1 MRAIT
6 DYGVRIDT
14 SAAPVSGRSARG
26 ERGLGRILHK
36 LLAGTLG
43 CAIAAGAF
51 ANPTGM
57 QVVAGQVTAATSGNS
72 LLITNSPGAIINW
85 QSFSIMPGE
94 LTRFIQQ
101 SSASSVLNRITG
113 QDPSQI
119 LGALQSNGKVFLI
132 NPNGIVFGVGSQVDV
147 SGLVAS
153 SLGLSNAD
161 FLAGKLKF
169 SGSAAAGSVTNSGG
183 ITTPSGGQVYLIAPN
198 VTNSGLITSPSGD
211 VLLAAGYSVDLADSN
226 DPDMRVVL
234 SAPGDQALNVG
245 KVIADSGKVGVYGA
259 LVSQLGL
266 VSANTAVAGENG
278 KIVFKAS
285 DTTLLGAGS
294 VTTAQGLG
302 AGQGAAT
309 ALGAASAQGVG
320 TGQGSGTG
328 GEIQVLGNR
337 VGLTGNAV
345 VDASGPSGGGTVL
358 IGGDTHGDNP
368 SIQNAA
374 LTYVGPQAQINANAT
389 ESGDGGKVVVWSDQQ
404 TQMYGNISARGGAA
418 GGDGGFVETSS
429 EGKLDFQGL
438 VDLRAPAGSS
448 GTLLLDPSDVLIS
461 SGPTSGDVTL
471 PSSAPF
477 TITGSNASSVLSVT
491 DLQNELGLGN
501 VTVSTSSGASA
512 PLGGTITVAAP
523 VQWSN
528 SNSLTLAADQSI
540 YINAPVTAAAG
551 VLVLNAANGNIV
563 QAIDSSAPAA
573 ISVASL
579 AASAPNGSVSLT
591 EPTNAIPGTVAG
603 IGAQGFSLVNSGAI
617 TVGTVGSTVGITS
630 SNGTVALIAAG
641 DITQSSGPIIAAA
654 LSAVATNGGSVEL
667 FDPTNS
673 IGVVAGSSTGMF
685 GFELDNGGSFSV
697 GSVSGVGVAT
707 VNGITATG
715 AQGNAVFLQTP
726 STGDITLNAPVNAG
740 TAQAL
745 IGAAGAV
752 YQGTGGLV
760 TAGVAS
766 IYANSGD
773 VGSSSAPLL
782 LNVGELKSAEAQ
794 SGSVYVSNSG
804 DLLVDYVAASGAV
817 NVLTSGSLTT
827 GTPQTCD
834 CTLSIT
840 GASVNLTANGLIDV
854 SAGYTVTGTNGV
866 ALYAGYNPSSS
877 TYAGSNNTLGIEGSV
892 SGSSVTLSAGGAIN
906 VTGTLTGTLTET
918 PNQYT
923 PVSTPPPPPTLSQ
936 CIANPSLAGC
946 SSVLPSL
953 AQCEAAPS
961 TPGCSVVL
969 PTVAQCTVNP
979 TIAGCSAVLP
989 TLAQCELS
997 PSTAGCSAVLP
1008 TLAACELSPST
1019 AGCSAVLPTLAACEL
1034 SASTPGCSVVLPTL
1048 AACEL
1053 STSTPGCSA
1062 VLPTLAACELSTST
1076 PGCSAVLPTLAACEL
1091 STSTPGCSVVLPTLS
1106 ACELSTSTPGCS
1118 VVLPTLAACELSTST
1133 PGCSV
1138 VLPTLSACELSPST
1152 PGCSVVLPTL
1162 AACELSTSTPGCSV
1176 VLPTLSACELST
1188 STPGCSVVLPTLAAC
1203 ELSTSTPGCS
1213 VVLPTLAAC
1222 ELSTSTPGCSVVLP
1236 TESACEQ
1243 DSSIPGCST
1252 VLSGVLAKT
1261 SQSTPVTQASNS
1273 FIVTLNTSISAVG
1286 GGSGSSTN
1294 TGSSSNNTSATNNGN
1309 VKKLYCN

>member
-1 MRAIT
+1 MASKT
-6 DYGVRIDT
+6 D
-14 SAAPVSGRSARG
+14 
-26 ERGLGRILHK
+26 ILRK
-36 LLAGTLG
+36 LFAGTLG
-43 CAIAAGAF
+43 CALAAGAF

-57 QVVAGQVTAATSGNS
+57 QVVAGQVSTVTSANS

-85 QSFSIMPGE
+85 QSFSILQGE

-101 SSASSVLNRITG
+101 SASSSVLNRITG
-113 QDPSQI
+113 QDPSKI

-132 NPNGIVFGVGSQVDV
+132 NPNGIVFGAGAQVDV
-147 SGLVAS
+147 NGLVAS

-169 SGSAAAGSVTNSGG
+169 SGAATAGSVTNNGG

-198 VTNSGLITSPSGD
+198 VTNNGLITSPAGD
-211 VLLAAGYSVDLADSN
+211 VMLAAGYSVDLADSN
-226 DPDMRVVL
+226 DPDLRVVV

-245 KVIADSGKVGVYGA
+245 KVIAESGKVGVYGA
-259 LVSQLGL
+259 LVNQLGL

-302 AGQGAAT
+302 AGQGS
-309 ALGAASAQGVG
+309 GMAQGSG
-320 TGQGSGTG
+320 TGQGSGTAQGSGTG

-337 VGLTGNAV
+337 VGLTGDAI
-345 VDASGPSGGGTVL
+345 VDASGQTGGGTVL

-374 LTYVGPQAQINANAT
+374 LTYVGPQAQINANAIS
-389 ESGDGGKVVVWSDQQ
+389 SGDGGKVVVWSDQQ
-404 TQMYGNISARGGAA
+404 TQMYGSISARGGSA

-429 EGKLDFQGL
+429 ESKLDFQGQ
-438 VDLRAPAGSS
+438 VDLRAPAGTA

-471 PSSAPF
+471 PSTAPF

-501 VTVSTSSGASA
+501 VTVTTSSGASA

-540 YINAPVTAAAG
+540 YINAPITAASG
-551 VLVLNAANGNIV
+551 MLVLNAANGNIV
-563 QAIDSSAPAA
+563 QAINSSAPAA

-591 EPTNAIPGTVAG
+591 EPTNAVSGAVAG
-603 IGAQGFSLVNSGAI
+603 VGTQGFSLVNSGAI
-617 TVGTVGSTVGITS
+617 SVGTVGSTVGITS

-641 DITQSSGPIIAAA
+641 DITQSSGPITAAA
-654 LSAVATNGGSVEL
+654 LSAVATNGSVEL
-667 FDPTNS
+667 VDPTNAV
-673 IGVVAGSSTGMF
+673 GVVAGSSTGMF
-685 GFELDNGGSFSV
+685 GFELDNSGSFSV
-697 GSVSGVGVAT
+697 GSVSGVGVPT

-726 STGDITLNAPVNAG
+726 SAGDITLNAPVNAG

-752 YQGTGGLV
+752 NQGPGGLV
-760 TAGVAS
+760 TASSAS
-766 IYANSGD
+766 IYADGGS

-782 LNVGELKSAEAQ
+782 LNVSELRSAEAQ
-794 SGSVYVSNSG
+794 SGSVYISNSG
-804 DLLVDYVAASGAV
+804 DLLVDYAAAGGAV
-817 NVLTSGSLTT
+817 SILTSGSLTT

-840 GASVNLTANGLIDV
+840 GASVNLTANGLIDIV
-854 SAGYTVTGTNGV
+854 AGYTVTGTNDV
-866 ALYAGYNPSSS
+866 SFYAGYNPSTS
-877 TYAGSNNTLGIEGSV
+877 TYAGTTNTLGIEGSV

-906 VTGTLTGTLTET
+906 VTGTVTGTLTET

-946 SSVLPSL
+946 SSVLPTL
-953 AQCEAAPS
+953 VQCELSPS
-961 TPGCSVVL
+961 TGGCSVVL
-969 PTVAQCTVNP
+969 PTLAACESSPSTAGCSVVLPTLAVCESSPSTAGCSVVLPTLAACELSPSAAGCSVVLPTLAQCTAAP
-979 TIAGCSAVLP
+979 TTAGCGVVLP
-989 TLAQCELS
+989 TLAQCES
-997 PSTAGCSAVLP
+997 TPSAAGCSVVLP

-1019 AGCSAVLPTLAACEL
+1019 AGCSVVLDRK
-1034 SASTPGCSVVLPTL
+1034 SVV
-1048 AACEL
+1048 
-1053 STSTPGCSA
+1053 
-1062 VLPTLAACELSTST
+1062 
-1076 PGCSAVLPTLAACEL
+1076 
-1091 STSTPGCSVVLPTLS
+1091 
-1106 ACELSTSTPGCS
+1106 
-1118 VVLPTLAACELSTST
+1118 
-1133 PGCSV
+1133 
-1138 VLPTLSACELSPST
+1138 
-1152 PGCSVVLPTL
+1152 
-1162 AACELSTSTPGCSV
+1162 
-1176 VLPTLSACELST
+1176 
-1188 STPGCSVVLPTLAAC
+1188 
-1203 ELSTSTPGCS
+1203 
-1213 VVLPTLAAC
+1213 
-1222 ELSTSTPGCSVVLP
+1222 
-1236 TESACEQ
+1236 
-1243 DSSIPGCST
+1243 
-1252 VLSGVLAKT
+1252 
-1261 SQSTPVTQASNS
+1261 
-1273 FIVTLNTSISAVG
+1273 
-1286 GGSGSSTN
+1286 
-1294 TGSSSNNTSATNNGN
+1294 
-1309 VKKLYCN
+1309 